1 MVEERQMY
9 RARTRAKDRWRKSWH
24 RDETKGGDGCYK
36 GEKEWGW
43 KSGAGPRGLGA
54 ADVPPVQ
61 IARSIIQP
69 DVKALQSSTRG

>member
-36 GEKEWGW
+36 GEKEWG
-43 KSGAGPRGLGA
+43 
-54 ADVPPVQ
+54 
-61 IARSIIQP
+61 
-69 DVKALQSSTRG
+69 